1 MSKLRADVRYFKQPT
16 IDSKLPRSIAP
27 YQVRIPSQV
36 RVQALQAVSF
46 GKQQVN
52 GGGNVLQKPKV
63 QIEIQVNAVFV
74 FESEYFWNEKLQ
86 KIDPALHF
94 VKF

>member
-1 MSKLRADVRYFKQPT
+1 ME
-16 IDSKLPRSIAP
+16 
-27 YQVRIPSQV
+27 
-36 RVQALQAVSF
+36 
-46 GKQQVN
+46 
-52 GGGNVLQKPKV
+52 GGNVLQKPKV